1 MNAYDCFN
9 QVDIRVGRILSAEDF
24 PGARKPAYK
33 LRIDFGEI
41 GVRQSSAQITDLY
54 GKDELLGRLVIAVT
68 NLSPRWIAGFESEI
82 LVLGAPDRSGRVV
95 LLQPAGEVE
104 PGARVF

>member
-24 PGARKPAYK
+24 PGVRKPAYK

-54 GKDELLGRLVIAVT
+54 GKGELLGRLVIAVT
-68 NLSPRWIAGFESEI
+68 NLSPRRIAGFESEI